1 MSGEGP
7 VMAGEGPVRHPIS
20 EDEIGRGVF
29 STPANIAWF
38 RLETTIRYAEGRARG
53 MHLVDPRKAR
63 SVQLKVLRETYGIN
77 ARRWEQAEAELRR
90 ISKDWWDNGVPE
102 GFLVRR

>member
-1 MSGEGP
+1 MRQPIEKGE
-7 VMAGEGPVRHPIS
+7 MA
-20 EDEIGRGVF
+20 RGIF

-63 SVQLKVLRETYGIN
+63 SVQLKALRQTYGID
-77 ARRWEQAEAELRR
+77 ARRWEQAEAELRQ
-90 ISKDWWDNGVPE
+90 IAKDWEENGVPNE
-102 GFLVRR
+102 FCASVRKVS